1 MCVGIPVQVLRSEET
16 RALCRD
22 RDGSDVW
29 VDLLLVG
36 EQPPGTWLMCF
47 LGAAREV
54 IDADTAQRT
63 LAALAALDT
72 LMAGGDADLDAA
84 FADLVNR
91 EPELPDFL
99 KPQTT

>member
-1 MCVGIPVQVLRSEET
+1 MCVGIPVQVVRSEDS

-22 RDGSDVW
+22 RNGSEVW
-29 VDLLLVG
+29 IDLLLVG
-36 EQPPGTWLMCF
+36 AQPPGTWLMSF

-54 IDADTAQRT
+54 IDADSARQS
-63 LAALAALDT
+63 LAALAALDA
-72 LMAGGDADLDAA
+72 LMAGETPDLDAA

-99 KPQTT
+99 KAQKT

>member
-1 MCVGIPVQVLRSEET
+1 MCVGIPLQVLRSEDS

-22 RDGSDVW
+22 RDGSEVW
-29 VDLLLVG
+29 IDLLLVG
-36 EQPPGTWLMCF
+36 AQPPGTWLMSF
-47 LGAAREV
+47 LGTAREV

-72 LMAGGDADLDAA
+72 LMAGGEADLDAA

-91 EPELPDFL
+91 EPQLPDFL
-99 KPQTT
+99 KAQK

>member
-1 MCVGIPVQVLRSEET
+1 MCVGIPLQVLRSEES

-22 RDGSDVW
+22 RDGSEVW
-29 VDLLLVG
+29 IDLLLVG
-36 EQPPGTWLMCF
+36 AQPPGTWLMSF
-47 LGAAREV
+47 LGTAREV

-72 LMAGGDADLDAA
+72 LMAGGEADLDAA

-91 EPELPDFL
+91 EPQLPDFL
-99 KPQTT
+99 KAQK

>member
-1 MCVGIPVQVLRSEET
+1 MCVGIPLQVLRSEES

-22 RDGSDVW
+22 RDGGEVW
-29 VDLLLVG
+29 IDLLLVG
-36 EQPPGTWLMCF
+36 AQPPGTWLMSF
-47 LGAAREV
+47 LGTAREV

-72 LMAGGDADLDAA
+72 LMAGGEADLDAA

-91 EPELPDFL
+91 EPQLPDFL
-99 KPQTT
+99 KAQK

>member
-1 MCVGIPVQVLRSEET
+1 MCVGIPLQVLRSEDS

-22 RDGSDVW
+22 RDGSEVW
-29 VDLLLVG
+29 IDLLLVG
-36 EQPPGTWLMCF
+36 AQPPGTWLMSF
-47 LGAAREV
+47 LGTAREV

-72 LMAGGDADLDAA
+72 LMAGGEADLDAA

-91 EPELPDFL
+91 EPQLPDFL
-99 KPQTT
+99 KAQE